1 VPNSLVEN
9 LDSISARIELPV
21 NGMLRIN
28 RSTYSLVVSEVS
40 ASDVPPEGYS
50 VNFGGDGSESI
61 QLPRSLFNTEV
72 LSTRISASII
82 TASELFAGRNSS
94 EVVVSNIVSL
104 TLNGRNVSNL
114 NEEIV
119 ITIARRRSTT
129 NSTINDTCQFWD
141 FMANGGIGSW
151 SMQGCRVKEAR
162 RDSIDC
168 ACNHL
173 TSFAIVQVPSM
184 ATTTSTPGS
193 APVNIAPIVVSTIV
207 GVLAIALVMVSV
219 IILAIF
225 LWKQRRGSYSVKQAT
240 TGNNN
245 NIMVMQNSP
254 VTVNDYGNVWGQ
266 GEGGSNT
273 APLDTSP
280 L

>member
-1 VPNSLVEN
+1 MCKQNKPVAHNNVNFLQIILLNFIHTTVQATIYLAAIFFFIAFELPYPVHINSGMKENNATSITSQIQDGFAYFCRLVEN

-119 ITIARRRSTT
+119 ITIARRRSV
-129 NSTINDTCQFWD
+129 S
-141 FMANGGIGSW
+141 
-151 SMQGCRVKEAR
+151 
-162 RDSIDC
+162 
-168 ACNHL
+168 L
-173 TSFAIVQVPSM
+173 QVYCTYMGHWLYISN
-184 ATTTSTPGS
+184 AQLY
-193 APVNIAPIVVSTIV
+193 IAGHRHIY
-207 GVLAIALVMVSV
+207 
-219 IILAIF
+219 ILP
-225 LWKQRRGSYSVKQAT
+225 YSSC
-240 TGNNN
+240 
-245 NIMVMQNSP
+245 IP
-254 VTVNDYGNVWGQ
+254 
-266 GEGGSNT
+266 
-273 APLDTSP
+273 
-280 L
+280 